1 MYDPKKDMKEP
12 DTNFNFS
19 NLSGNEIKNPKNLR
33 LTEYKVTSEIDIE
46 EEFESSLDSAR
57 EMIQREHS
65 RTGIKPDLDRYK
77 FIVVSMTIDGLHWQ
91 LYTSF
96 DENENWHDETF
107 LALSDYF
114 DDKIKKEYKH
124 IYR

>member
-1 MYDPKKDMKEP
+1 MVIGKLFMCNLYLSLYELRRILKEETKKLP
-12 DTNFNFS
+12 TF
-19 NLSGNEIKNPKNLR
+19 IR
-33 LTEYKVTSEIDIE
+33 RRVSEEDIE

-57 EMIQREHS
+57 EMLQREHS